1 MHLLFYFLFFFIYIN
16 HAETRCIDRDRR
28 ALLQFKKGLVD
39 DYALLKS
46 WRNTNTTQDCC
57 KWRGVRCSNDTGQV
71 IKLDLHVDFNASVG
85 QFFGLSGQI
94 DSSLLSLNSLTYLD
108 LSGNS
113 FTRIPNFLGSLKT
126 LHHLKL
132 ANIELTSSKFP
143 HQLGNLSS
151 LQTLDLLATP
161 VIIKNTDWLSRL
173 SSLKYL
179 NLSYIDLSE
188 SVGLLNNVI
197 TLPSLVEL
205 QLESCSLP
213 NNTAKSFNRTSSV
226 SFAVVNINSNDLPN
240 SMIYPWLFNFSS
252 TLTYID
258 LSNNKLLGIIP
269 EAFGMFKNL
278 QTLDL
283 TNNGLQGGIPVSF
296 GNFGNIREL
305 FLSGNNLNQ
314 DLSGLFDNLSGF
326 GPERSLQV
334 LDLSYNQLSGS
345 LPDFT
350 KFTSLKELYLEQ
362 NQLNGSFPRKFEKI
376 SDLLILDLADNRING
391 FLPNLSVFASL
402 RELYFERNLLNGTLA
417 EKLEPL
423 SKLESLGASSNFFQ
437 GTISETHVA
446 NLSRLT
452 YLDLSFNSLDLEIGS
467 DWSATF
473 QLETISLS
481 SCKLGSSF
489 PRWLRTQTNFSVFD
503 ISNAGIDDS
512 VPNWFWESLIPGIRY
527 LNLSSNQMHGLI
539 PDLDF
544 ISGNQP
550 IIDMSS
556 NNFSGNLPLFPLD
569 TITLKLNDNM
579 LSGQISSLCNLTGL
593 IRLDLSINKLSGE
606 LPNCW
611 NTLNILAILNLEDNG
626 FTGEI
631 PDSIGALEGIDM
643 MSMKGNNLTGNLPS
657 SLKNCT
663 YLRLLDLGENQ
674 LSGKIP
680 KWLGKSLSAL
690 LVLSLSSNQFHGAIP
705 TSLCKIKNI
714 QILDLSINNISG
726 KIPKCINHISGMKTR
741 DISTQQISIEHSSV
755 GLARTRLI
763 IRVYAMFKVL
773 LQWKGKKSEY
783 QKTLGLVVSLDLSSN
798 RLTGG
803 IPVEITNLSA
813 LIALNLSRNSFTG
826 SIPKD
831 IGRLGQL
838 DFLDLSRNDLFGG
851 IPTSLSQLTNLG
863 VLDLSFN
870 NLSGRIP
877 KGTQLQSFEMS
888 SYAGNPA
895 LCGLPLPNICHGDMP
910 KSKNPNLVDV
920 AKQES
925 YDDKFHK
932 GFLIGIVAGFAFT
945 FWGVCGSLVL
955 KESWRH
961 AYYGFL
967 NVIKDWVLLRVE
979 LGLARLRSQTSPKI
993 SKSEKRNPERRR
1005 VVR

>member
-1 MHLLFYFLFFFIYIN
+1 MHLLLYFLLLFICSNLNY
-16 HAETRCIDRDRR
+16 AETRCVERDRR
-28 ALLQFKKGLVD
+28 ALLEFKKGLTD

-46 WRNTNTTQDCC
+46 WRNNNASRDCC
-57 KWRGVRCSNDTGQV
+57 KWRGVGCNNNTDQV
-71 IKLDLHVDFNASVG
+71 IKLDLPAVWSDELEQLLS
-85 QFFGLSGQI
+85 LSGEI

-113 FTRIPNFLGSLKT
+113 FTRIPNFLGSLNS
-126 LHHLKL
+126 LQHLKL
-132 ANIELTSSKFP
+132 ANIELTSSNFP

-161 VIIKNTDWLSRL
+161 VVMKNTDWLSRL

-188 SVGLLNNVI
+188 SVGLLNNAI
-197 TLPSLVEL
+197 RLPSLVEL
-205 QLESCSLP
+205 HLANCLLP
-213 NNTAKSFNRTSSV
+213 NNTDKSFVRSMTNLSV
-226 SFAVVNINSNDLPN
+226 VDISYNDLPN

-283 TNNGLQGGIPVSF
+283 TNNGLQGGIPSSF
-296 GNFGNIREL
+296 RNMTNIREL
-305 FLSGNNLNQ
+305 VLSGNNLNQ
-314 DLSGLFDNLSGF
+314 DLPSFFDKLSGL
-326 GPERSLQV
+326 GPQRTLQV
-334 LDLSYNQLSGS
+334 VDLYDNQFTGN

-350 KFTSLKELYLEQ
+350 TFTSLKELLLGR
-362 NQLNGSFPRKFEKI
+362 NQLNGSFPQKFEKI
-376 SDLLILDLADNRING
+376 SNLFILDLADNRING

-489 PRWLRTQTNFSVFD
+489 PGWLRTQTNFSVLD
-503 ISNAGIDDS
+503 ISNAGINDS
-512 VPNWFWESLIPGIRY
+512 VPSWFWESLIPGIRY
-527 LNLSSNQMHGLI
+527 LNLSSNQIHGMI

-544 ISGNQP
+544 ISGNRP
-550 IIDMSS
+550 LIDMSS

-569 TITLKLNDNM
+569 TVTLKLNDNM
-579 LSGQISSLCNLTGL
+579 FSGLISSLCNLTSL
-593 IRLDLSINKLSGE
+593 SHLDLSNNKLSGE

-611 NTLNILAILNLEDNG
+611 NNLNNLNILNLENNG
-626 FTGEI
+626 FIGKV
-631 PDSIGALEGIDM
+631 PDSIGALEFVKM
-643 MSMKGNNLTGNLPS
+643 MSLRGNSLIGELPT
-657 SLKNCT
+657 SLQNCT
-663 YLRLLDLGENQ
+663 SLLLLDLGENEI
-674 LSGKIP
+674 SGNIP
-680 KWLGKSLSAL
+680 EWLGESFAML
-690 LVLSLSSNQFHGAIP
+690 LVLSLPSNRFNGTIP
-705 TSLCKIKNI
+705 TSLCKLKNI
-714 QILDLSINNISG
+714 QILDLSVNDITWKIPKCLNNISG
-726 KIPKCINHISGMKTR
+726 MIMREKGIL
-741 DISTQQISIEHSSV
+741 QASIEYNAI
-755 GLARTRLI
+755 GLDQSRLI
-763 IRVYAMFKVL
+763 ITARVVFKAL
-773 LQWKGKKSEY
+773 LQWKGRQSEY

-798 RLTGG
+798 RLTGE
-803 IPVEITNLSA
+803 IPSEITSLSA
-813 LIALNLSRNSFTG
+813 LIALNLSRNSLIG

-831 IGRLGQL
+831 IGRLRQL
-838 DFLDLSRNDLFGG
+838 DFLDLSRNDLLGG
-851 IPTSLSQLTNLG
+851 IPTSLSELSNLG

-877 KGTQLQSFEMS
+877 KGTQLQSFDVS
-888 SYAGNPA
+888 SYAGNLA
-895 LCGLPLPNICHGDMP
+895 LCGVPLKNVCPGDETNSGNP
-910 KSKNPNLVDV
+910 DGVTEQKSDD
-920 AKQES
+920 
-925 YDDKFHK
+925 DDKIINK
-932 GFLIGIVAGFAFT
+932 GFIFGIVAGFAFG
-945 FWGVCGSLVL
+945 FWGFYGSLVL

-967 NVIKDWVLLRVE
+967 NVVKDWVLLRVE
-979 LGLARLRSQTSPKI
+979 LTLARLRRRTS
-993 SKSEKRNPERRR
+993 S
-1005 VVR
+1005 